1 MKSVVFQEGNFFHKM
16 SWRRILSRLALRF
29 FHRSSPKLPR
39 LNMILPECK
48 QVLHFLVMSKNKMY
62 KWCKNLWFCCERRNK
77 KMQLYQRF
85 DVDVVPPACNFIKNK
100 ILAHMF
106 PFEFCELLYPITL
119 LKMRPRNRCFLANFD
134 NLFSFQLCW
143 KRDFSTLVFL

>member
-1 MKSVVFQEGNFFHKM
+1 MKFVVFQEGNFFHKM

-106 PFEFCELLYPITL
+106 PFEFCELSILSLY
-119 LKMRPRNRCFLANFD
+119 
-134 NLFSFQLCW
+134 W
-143 KRDFSTLVFL
+143 KWDPGTGVSLRILIIFLVFNFVENETLAH